1 MAPLPSW
8 VECRPDVGGYARVR
22 FRCSWLTFEHAPS
35 LSDPLFEHVTG
46 LGAHSALIDMD
57 GVQYMSSDALSSL
70 FHLSRRLRECGGQLV
85 LCRLGPHV
93 PLIFTPFPE
102 RQREEPNRLA
112 PFLFLDDE

>member
-1 MAPLPSW
+1 MW
-8 VECRPDVGGYARVR
+8 VADVPNA
-22 FRCSWLTFEHAPS
+22 CCW
-35 LSDPLFEHVTG
+35 
-46 LGAHSALIDMD
+46 
-57 GVQYMSSDALSSL
+57 
-70 FHLSRRLRECGGQLV
+70 RLREGGGQLV